1 MELVPSLQ
9 ITKKQ
14 EGNTMLK
21 NDNLTKEE
29 LIRKLADISDEKI
42 EDLEHLTIYQLK
54 NMYDRITKYQ
64 NEGKGE

>member
-1 MELVPSLQ
+1 
-9 ITKKQ
+9 
-14 EGNTMLK
+14 MLK

-29 LIRKLADISDEKI
+29 LIKKLADISDEKI
-42 EDLEHLTIYQLK
+42 ENLEHLTIYQLK